1 MLTAITRRVSPC
13 IHNCQLTYL
22 PRQPIDVRKAAR
34 QQEAYERL
42 LADLGLRVISLPAE
56 PDLPDAV
63 FVEDTAVVT
72 DELAVLTT
80 MGSALR
86 RPEAESI
93 SQILAKYRLV
103 QSING
108 AGMLDGGDVVKTGRT
123 LFVGVSRRTNRRAVV
138 QLREIL
144 EPYDYVVKA
153 VEVNG
158 CLHLSTGC
166 GFIGQNTFLA
176 NSSWIDVSAFD
187 GYDIVDV
194 STTEPWAANALRV
207 GNHVLISAS
216 CPQTAARVRER
227 GFSVIDVDIS
237 ELEKAEGGLTCL
249 SLIFKS

>member
-13 IHNCQLTYL
+13 IDNCQLTYL
-22 PRQPIDVRKAAR
+22 PRQPIDVTKAAR

-42 LADLGLRVISLPAE
+42 LADLGLHVISLPAE

-72 DELAVLTT
+72 DELAVVTT

-86 RPEAESI
+86 RPEVESI
-93 SQILAKYRLV
+93 SSILAKYRLV
-103 QSING
+103 QRING
-108 AGMLDGGDVVKTGRT
+108 AGMLDGGDVVKAGRT
-123 LFVGVSRRTNRRAVV
+123 LFVGVSRRTNMRGVF

-144 EPYDYVVKA
+144 EPYNYVVKA

-166 GFIGQNTFLA
+166 GFIGQKTFLA
-176 NSSWIDVSAFD
+176 NCSWIDVSPFE
-187 GYDIVDV
+187 GFDIVDV
-194 STTEPWAANALRV
+194 STTEPWAANALTLA
-207 GNHVLISAS
+207 NHVLISAS
-216 CPQTAARVRER
+216 CPRTAARLRER

-237 ELEKAEGGLTCL
+237 ELEKAEGGLTCM

>member
-13 IHNCQLTYL
+13 IQNCQLTYL
-22 PRQPIDVRKAAR
+22 PRQPIDVTKAAR

-42 LADLGLRVISLPAE
+42 LADLGLQVISLPAE
-56 PDLPDAV
+56 PNLPDAV

-72 DELAVLTT
+72 DELAVVTT

-86 RPEAESI
+86 RPEVESI
-93 SQILAKYRLV
+93 SQILAKYRMV

-108 AGMLDGGDVVKTGRT
+108 AGMLDGGDVVLAGRT
-123 LFVGVSRRTNRRAVV
+123 LFVGVSGRTNMRGVF
-138 QLREIL
+138 QLRELL
-144 EPYDYVVKA
+144 EPYDYVVKT

-158 CLHLSTGC
+158 CLHLSTGS
-166 GFIGQNTFLA
+166 GFIGQKTFLA
-176 NSSWIDVSAFD
+176 NSSWIDVSAFE
-187 GYDIVDV
+187 GFDIVDV
-194 STTEPWAANALRV
+194 SATEPWAANALTL

-216 CPQTAARVRER
+216 CPQTGVRVRER

-249 SLIFKS
+249 SLIFEA

>member
-1 MLTAITRRVSPC
+1 MLTAITRRVGPC

-22 PRQPIDVRKAAR
+22 QRQPIDVRKAAR

-42 LADLGLRVISLPAE
+42 LADLGLQVISLPAE

-72 DELAVLTT
+72 DELAVVTT

-86 RPEAESI
+86 RPEVESI
-93 SQILAKYRLV
+93 SQILAKYRPV

-108 AGMLDGGDVVKTGRT
+108 AGMLDGGDVVKAGRT
-123 LFVGVSRRTNRRAVV
+123 LFVGVSRRTNMRGVF

-144 EPYDYVVKA
+144 EPYDYVVKPI
-153 VEVNG
+153 EVNG

-166 GFIGQNTFLA
+166 GFIGQKTILA
-176 NSSWIDVSAFD
+176 NCSWIDVSPFD
-187 GYDIVDV
+187 GFDIMDV
-194 STTEPWAANALRV
+194 STTEPWAANALTLA
-207 GNHVLISAS
+207 NHVLISAS
-216 CPQTAARVRER
+216 CPQTAARLRER

-237 ELEKAEGGLTCL
+237 ELEKAEGGLSCL

>member
-13 IHNCQLTYL
+13 IDNCQLTYL
-22 PRQPIDVRKAAR
+22 ERRPIDVRKAAR

-42 LADLGLRVISLPAE
+42 LAELGLQVISLPAE

-72 DELAVLTT
+72 DELAVVTT

-86 RPEAESI
+86 RPEVESI

-108 AGMLDGGDVVKTGRT
+108 AGMLDGGDVIQAGRT
-123 LFVGVSRRTNRRAVV
+123 LFVGVSGRTNLRGFF

-144 EPYDYVVKA
+144 EPYDYVVKS

-166 GFIGQNTFLA
+166 GFIGQKTFLA
-176 NSSWIDVSAFD
+176 NCSWIDVSPFE
-187 GYDIVDV
+187 GFDIVDV
-194 STTEPWAANALRV
+194 STTEPWAANALRLA
-207 GNHVLISAS
+207 NHVLISAS
-216 CPQTAARVRER
+216 CPQTAERVRER
-227 GFSVIDVDIS
+227 GLSVIDVDIS

>member
-13 IHNCQLTYL
+13 IDNCQLTYL

-42 LADLGLRVISLPAE
+42 LADLGLHVISLPAE

-72 DELAVLTT
+72 DELAVVTT

-86 RPEAESI
+86 RPEVESI
-93 SQILAKYRLV
+93 SSILAKYRLV
-103 QSING
+103 QRING
-108 AGMLDGGDVVKTGRT
+108 AGMLDGGDVVKAGRT
-123 LFVGVSRRTNRRAVV
+123 LFVGVSRRTNMRGVF

-166 GFIGQNTFLA
+166 GFIGQKTFLA
-176 NSSWIDVSAFD
+176 NCSWIDVSPFE
-187 GYDIVDV
+187 GFDIVDV
-194 STTEPWAANALRV
+194 STTEPWAANALTLA
-207 GNHVLISAS
+207 NHVLISAS
-216 CPQTAARVRER
+216 CPRTAARLRER

-237 ELEKAEGGLTCL
+237 ELEKAEGGLTCM